1 MYNRCE
7 VHMIDKELIAKRLK
21 NLRESAKL
29 SQAKLAK
36 EINVKQP
43 LIARY
48 ETAINTPA
56 YGVLVTYA
64 DYFNVSCDYLLG
76 RTDNPQGKLYE
87 CVPQSLTGDPQ
98 MKEFVDMCFDPSS
111 PASARMKDTLLKLLE
126 EQNNG

>member
-1 MYNRCE
+1 M
-7 VHMIDKELIAKRLK
+7 DKLLIAKRLK
-21 NLRESAKL
+21 ELREAAKL
-29 SQAKLAK
+29 SQAKLSK

-56 YGVLVTYA
+56 YGVLIQYA
-64 DYFNVSCDYLLG
+64 DYFDVSCDYLLG
-76 RTDNPQGKLYE
+76 RTDNPQGKLYD
-87 CVPQSLTGDPQ
+87 CVPKSLTSDPQ

-126 EQNNG
+126 EQKNNG

>member
-1 MYNRCE
+1 M
-7 VHMIDKELIAKRLK
+7 DKLLIAKRLK
-21 NLRESAKL
+21 GLREAAKL
-29 SQAKLAK
+29 SQAKLSK

-56 YGVLVTYA
+56 YGVLIQYA
-64 DYFNVSCDYLLG
+64 DYFDVSCDYLLG
-76 RTDNPQGKLYE
+76 RTDNPQGKLYD
-87 CVPQSLTGDPQ
+87 CVPKSLTSDPQ

-126 EQNNG
+126 EQKNNG